1 MAKRRRFKHEGRGAV
16 TLLRIVAHA
25 NYGTIQSHAGK
36 PVFQ

>member
-25 NYGTIQSHAGK
+25 NYGK
-36 PVFQ
+36 YPVTRW